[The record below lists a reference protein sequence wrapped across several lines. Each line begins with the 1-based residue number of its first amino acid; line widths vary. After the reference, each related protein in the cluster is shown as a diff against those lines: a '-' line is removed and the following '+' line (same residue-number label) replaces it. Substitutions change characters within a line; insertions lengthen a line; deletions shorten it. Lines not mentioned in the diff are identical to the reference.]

1 MYFFSVTL
9 TIFLSDSGRR
19 NPPCAPPGLHLHDA
33 RDDAPGGIPVQA
45 ELHTTLRLLHTW
57 VTIGSATW
65 NWAGPRLTLLYDQL
79 PMAELE
85 FYK

>member
-45 ELHTTLRLLHTW
+45 ELHTTLRLFYYTLGHILGAPPG
-57 VTIGSATW
+57 IGRVRA
-65 NWAGPRLTLLYDQL
+65 
-79 PMAELE
+79 
-85 FYK
+85 